1 MIFIPYYFFFFTTLV
16 IGTLMRISSFNWL
29 YVWMGLEI
37 NLISFIPLIISSSVD
52 IETERRLKYFLVQ
65 ALGSG
70 LLLFG
75 SLVYI
80 NYPNCLILDWM
91 STYIILFSLM
101 IKLGMAPFHFWL
113 PHVMS
118 GIRWI
123 SCILLSV
130 WQKVGPLFVL
140 SSFIYYSSFYINLIC
155 GLRAII
161 GGLGGINQTQIR
173 VLLAYSSIGHIGWIF
188 ASIIY
193 SFSLFLIYFLV
204 YRLINLSIILLI
216 DFASLKMTNLI
227 RVKGLSIFII
237 IILCLLFL
245 SLAGLPPFLGF
256 FPKWIVI
263 IKLIEDQIYLLR
275 LVLIFGSLINI
286 YYYLN
291 IFFNIFINSFFR
303 RELVL
308 YNYVFN
314 LKIFLVMFMSLFRTF
329 FLGLGYILIYAMV
342 LFYKS

>member
-1 MIFIPYYFFFFTTLV
+1 M
-16 IGTLMRISSFNWL
+16 GTLIRISSFNWL
-29 YVWMGLEI
+29 YVWIGLEI
-37 NLISFIPLIISSSVD
+37 NLISFIPLIISSSID

-91 STYIILFSLM
+91 SVYIILFRLI
-101 IKLGMAPFHFWL
+101 IKLGIAPFHFWL

-118 GIRWI
+118 GIRWM
-123 SCILLSV
+123 SCMLLSI

-140 SSFIYYSSFYINLIC
+140 SSFIYYSSFYITLVC
-155 GLRAII
+155 CLRALV

-173 VLLAYSSIGHIGWIF
+173 VLLAYSSIGHMGWMF
-188 ASIIY
+188 ARIIY
-193 SFSLFLIYFLV
+193 SFRLFLVYFLV
-204 YRLINLSIILLI
+204 YRLINISIILLI
-216 DFASLKMTNLI
+216 DFTSLKITNLI
-227 RVKGLSIFII
+227 RVKGLRIFII
-237 IILCLLFL
+237 IILCFLFL

-256 FPKWIVI
+256 FPKWMVI
-263 IKLIEDQIYLLR
+263 IKLIEDQIYVLR
-275 LVLIFGSLINI
+275 LVLIFGSLLNI

-291 IFFNIFINSFFR
+291 IFFNIFINSFFGT
-303 RELVL
+303 EVIL
-308 YNYVFN
+308 YKRIFDI
-314 LKIFLVMFMSLFRTF
+314 KIFLFMFFSLIRTF